1 VIQLISED
9 NNILIVRECEEANC
23 IVVEKYTTGD
33 NEEPI
38 QIIDI
43 PADIA
48 DLVAK
53 AIVAVR
59 KGITNDDD

>member
-1 VIQLISED
+1 MISLISED
-9 NNILIVRECEEANC
+9 NKVLVVRECSEANC

-33 NEEPI
+33 DEEPI
-38 QIIDI
+38 QTIDI

-53 AIVAVR
+53 AIVAIR